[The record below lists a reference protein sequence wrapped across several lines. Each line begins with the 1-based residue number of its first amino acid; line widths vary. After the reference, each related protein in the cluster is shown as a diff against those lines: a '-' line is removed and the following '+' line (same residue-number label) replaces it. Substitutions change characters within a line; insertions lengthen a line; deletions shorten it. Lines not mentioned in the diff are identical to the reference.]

1 MDMIQAALTLQ
12 ETGYESMMMPGHVPI
27 HADDGQGRLACAF
40 AYGYITAVVQAVAAL
55 A

>member
-12 ETGYESMMMPGHVPI
+12 ETGYESMMMPDHP
-27 HADDGQGRLACAF
+27 DDGQGRLACAF
-40 AYGYITAVVQAVAAL
+40 TYGYITAVVQAVAAL